1 MFRTKLLNLI
11 VIGIM
16 CSLSAAAQ
24 GVTVFEENSEGYTGF
39 RIPAVVKA
47 ADGSILAFAEGR
59 KNGKGDTG
67 DIDLVMKRSLD
78 GGQTWGKLEVVW
90 DDGENTCGNPV
101 PIVLGKDGKIIM
113 LLTWNLGKDGERD
126 IENYRSID
134 TRRVFITRSDDNGYT
149 WSSPEEITDSVKQ
162 SDWGWY
168 ATGPC
173 HGIVKTRAPHKGRI
187 IVPSNHSELDSEG
200 HPTSRSQII
209 YSDDNG
215 NSWKLGAISEMKGNE
230 STVAELSNGALLLN
244 MRRSTKA
251 DSVRFYAISPD
262 GGESFS
268 GQGRV
273 ADLIEP
279 RCQGSIL
286 NVPTRSGKASKTLL
300 FSNPRSMNREKM
312 TITRSDDN
320 GKTWK
325 EFGRIYE
332 YNSAYSDIVVLSRK
346 TVGILY
352 ENGEGKNT
360 YKRISF
366 DTIDIR

>member
-1 MFRTKLLNLI
+1 MNRTRILNLI
-11 VIGIM
+11 VLGIL
-16 CSLSAAAQ
+16 CSFSAAAQ

-59 KNGKGDTG
+59 KNGLGDAG

-90 DDGENTCGNPV
+90 DDGTNTCGNPV

-113 LLTWNLGKDGERD
+113 LLTWNLGKDREGD
-126 IENYRSID
+126 IESYRSID
-134 TRRVFITRSDDNGYT
+134 TRRVFITGSDDNGYT
-149 WSSPEEITDSVKQ
+149 WSSPEEITGSVKRPE
-162 SDWGWY
+162 WGWY

-187 IVPSNHSELDSEG
+187 IVPSNHTELDSEG
-200 HPTSRSQII
+200 HPASHSQII

-215 NSWKLGAISEMKGNE
+215 NSWKLGAVSEVKGNE
-230 STVAELSNGALLLN
+230 GTVAELSNGALLLN
-244 MRRSTKA
+244 MRHAAEA
-251 DSVRFYAISPD
+251 DSVRLYAISPD

-268 GQGRV
+268 EQGRV

-286 NVPTRSGKASKTLL
+286 NIPTRSGKASKSLL
-300 FSNPRSMNREKM
+300 FSNPRSMRREKM
-312 TITRSDDN
+312 TIMRSDDN

-325 EFGRIYE
+325 EFRKIYE
-332 YNSAYSDIVVLSRK
+332 YNSAYSDIVVLSGK

-352 ENGEGKNT
+352 ENGDAENT
-360 YKRISF
+360 HKRISF